1 MGGVGS
7 VVNLKARATLLDTNV
22 LSELLRPQGDVRVR
36 AFVEGLENPLV
47 SAIVFHELAYGVEMM
62 AAGSKRARLSAGI
75 DTFRKHYRSR
85 TVFVD
90 VDIAEIAGRLRAGEA
105 RSGFK
110 LDAPDAL
117 IAATA
122 VSISARLATRNLRH
136 FERLAIDLVDP
147 WKQ

>member
-1 MGGVGS
+1 MT
-7 VVNLKARATLLDTNV
+7 ARATLLDTNV
-22 LSELLRPQGDVRVR
+22 LSELLRPQGDLRVR
-36 AFVEGLENPLV
+36 AFVEGLDNPLV

-75 DTFRKHYRSR
+75 ETFRKHYRSR

-90 VDIAEIAGRLRAGEA
+90 VDIAEIAGRLRAGET

-122 VSISARLATRNLRH
+122 VSLSARLATRNTRH

-147 WKQ
+147 WKI

>member
-1 MGGVGS
+1 M
-7 VVNLKARATLLDTNV
+7 NARATLLDTNV
-22 LSELLRPQGDVRVR
+22 LSELLRPKGDARVR

-75 DTFRKHYRSR
+75 ETFRKHYRSR

-105 RSGFK
+105 RSGFR

-122 VSISARLATRNLRH
+122 VSISARLATRNILH

-147 WKQ
+147 WKL

>member
-1 MGGVGS
+1 M
-7 VVNLKARATLLDTNV
+7 KARATLLDTNV